1 MRLKAVG
8 AMTLLIRLI
17 ALLVLTLLP
26 MVAIDIHNQSEARAM
41 RAREG
46 KDEALRLV
54 HLVAQDDARLIE
66 GARQLMTAISRSPTL
81 QTGDRAACSS
91 FLAALVKAYPQYFSL
106 VAAEPDGHP
115 LCTGGLA
122 SPDAVL
128 SGHAYFR
135 QAISQHRFV
144 LGEYEVDGQT
154 QQQAIYLAQPY
165 DLTDGKLGG
174 VVAAG
179 LSLDWLNDEL
189 AHAPLP
195 PKATVSVIDR
205 HGTVIARFPDSKQ
218 FVGKQISG
226 KSHSYLLSGGEGVQE
241 AVGFDGISRIYS
253 YAPLPGGPSGL
264 TLSVG
269 LDKEDLFSQSRAAN
283 QRDLMVIAGSSVLAL
298 VLAALGARLFISR
311 PIRLLLQTAE
321 QWRQGNLEVR
331 APFVDPTSEFGR
343 LGAAF
348 NTMAVAIGSREQDLE
363 RRVQER
369 TQALEAAMQAQQQ
382 AEAALHEARKME
394 TVGRLTGGVAHD
406 FNNLLAAIVGNIE
419 LASLRL
425 GQRHPQLPRLDA
437 AMRSAQRGAVLIQHL
452 LAFARRQHLRPE
464 VIDLNRYFKATHE
477 MLRARLRSDI
487 AIEMELAG
495 DVGFVR
501 VDPKQFEIAILHL
514 AMNAADAMANG
525 GTLRLQTRNANL
537 IRLPGQTEVTGDF
550 VAITATDTGQGIPP
564 EILDHVFDPFFTTK
578 SVGSGS
584 GLGLSMVQGFVRQSA
599 GFVYLESQPG
609 RGTSV
614 TIYLPRQVGIPVA
627 APGPAGAAADRQ
639 GTILLVDDDE
649 TFRSVTAQLLE
660 MIGYSVMTAEGADQA
675 IECFQRAG
683 GKVDILVTDLVLP
696 NGPDG
701 IALTA
706 SIHSRQPTLPVLLV
720 TGHGDVVLD
729 RIKAAGFLVL
739 KKPFERADLVT
750 AVQQARH
757 RTQNR
762 SGGVIMPAQRIGC
775 NTGPM

>member
-1 MRLKAVG
+1 
-8 AMTLLIRLI
+8 MTLLIRLI

-26 MVAIDIHNQSEARAM
+26 MVAIDIHNHSEAQAM
-41 RAREG
+41 RAQEG
-46 KDEALRLV
+46 KEEALRLV
-54 HLVAQDDARLIE
+54 RLVAQDDSRLIE

-81 QTGDRAACSS
+81 QTGERAVCSG
-91 FLAALVKAYPQYFSL
+91 FLAALVKAYPQYLSL
-106 VAAEPDGHP
+106 VATDPDGHP

-135 QAISQHRFV
+135 QAIAQQGLV
-144 LGEYEVDGQT
+144 LGEYEVDRQT
-154 QQQAIYLAQPY
+154 RQRAIYLAQPY
-165 DLTDGKLGG
+165 DLTDGKIGG

-205 HGTVIARFPDSKQ
+205 QGTVIARFPNREQ
-218 FVGKQISG
+218 FVGTQISS

-253 YAPLPGGPSGL
+253 YAPLPTGPSGL

-269 LDKEDLFSQSRAAN
+269 LDKEDLFSQSQAAN
-283 QRDLMVIAGSSVLAL
+283 RRDLMVIAGSSVLAL
-298 VLAALGARLFISR
+298 MLAALGARLFISR

-331 APFVDPTSEFGR
+331 APFADLTSEFGR

-348 NTMAVAIGSREQDLE
+348 NTMAAAIGSREQDLE

-382 AEAALHEARKME
+382 AEAALHEVRKME
-394 TVGRLTGGVAHD
+394 AVGRLTGGVAHD

-464 VIDLNRYFKATHE
+464 VIDLNRYFRTMQE

-487 AIEMELAG
+487 AIDMDLAG

-501 VDPKQFEIAILHL
+501 VDPNQFEVAILHL
-514 AMNAADAMANG
+514 AMNAADAMSNG

-537 IRLPGQTEVTGDF
+537 VRLPGQTEMSGDF
-550 VAITATDTGQGIPP
+550 VAVTLTDTGQGIPA

-614 TIYLPRQVGIPVA
+614 TIYLPRQVDIPVT
-627 APGPAGAAADRQ
+627 APSSTGPAAELQ

-660 MIGYSVMTAEGADQA
+660 MIGYSVMTAQDADQA
-675 IECFQRAG
+675 LECFQRAD

-696 NGPDG
+696 DGPDG

-706 SIHSRQPTLPVLLV
+706 SIHSQQPTLPVLLI
-720 TGHGDVVLD
+720 TGHGDAVLD
-729 RIKAAGFLVL
+729 RIKTTGFLVL
-739 KKPFERADLVT
+739 KKPFERADLVS
-750 AVQQARH
+750 AVQQARQH
-757 RTQNR
+757 TQNQ
-762 SGGVIMPAQRIGC
+762 SDGATMSAPWSC
-775 NTGPM
+775 